1 MTDDNTNNFDLSR
14 RKLLGGLGAIGVAS
28 AGAGLGTTAFFSD
41 EESFTDNTITAGAV
55 ELRMDWQQSYYTGI
69 DGQEPDDHTTW
80 EPINAYPDLDGDNL
94 QDPIYTRFQL
104 QDDPT
109 LVGLPVDASDE
120 EIEAG
125 YRGQFASFDGTETDG
140 TGNHEFVGP
149 VIDLDDVKP
158 GDKGEITISKHV
170 FDNPAYLWVNAS
182 NYQHT
187 VGGLN
192 DPKRE
197 ALQEIY
203 GDDLSDQ
210 ELIDAADAEM
220 QFAKEIDATLW
231 YDDDCDNF
239 FDEGAGACIQLV
251 VDNTDSMGSQA
262 PGSTDELKDE
272 LLIEA
277 LEEYVGRLDTK
288 DGAESSD
295 GDTSPFSVG
304 LTNWTTETDTVLLPT
319 SDVDDIIGNDGGS
332 YDDSTGLQ
340 TINYQSLDGGT
351 DLPLAIEAGAD
362 ALSNCPEDEDRIM
375 VLVTNGINVDPGDFL
390 APASANLRQNGGEV
404 DRYLVIGFG
413 VLGDDINTLEQISTL
428 PGNHKFML
436 VPDPDIDQA
445 INGPADPNTDPVTSV
460 AEEIGFTAGGEQA
473 IFQGSLYDLLTEG
486 ADITDDGFV
495 DDYEVDGIAG
505 GYPLDSDRN
514 RDGRQC
520 YPNSDTRCIA
530 LEWHLPF
537 EVGNEIQGDSI
548 VFNLDFYAE
557 QCRHNEG
564 SHNPFEEP
572 QQPA

>member
-1 MTDDNTNNFDLSR
+1 MTDDKTNNFDLSR

-41 EESFTDNTITAGAV
+41 EGSFMDNTITAGAV

-69 DGQEPDDHTTW
+69 EGQDPDDHTTW

-104 QDDPT
+104 QEDPT
-109 LVGLPVDASDE
+109 LVGLPADADDD

-158 GDKGEITISKHV
+158 GDRGEITISKHV
-170 FDNPAYLWVNAS
+170 FDNPAYLWLNAS

-197 ALQEIY
+197 ALKELY
-203 GDDLSDQ
+203 GEELSDQ
-210 ELIDAADAEM
+210 ELIDAAAAEM

-239 FDEGAGACIQLV
+239 FDEDAGACIQFV

-288 DGAESSD
+288 DGAENAD

-304 LTNWTTETDTVLLPT
+304 VTNWTTVADTVLLPT
-319 SDVDDIIGNDGGS
+319 SDVNDIIGENNGDYAS
-332 YDDSTGLQ
+332 STGLQ
-340 TINYQSLDGGT
+340 TIDYQSLDGST
-351 DLPLAIEAGAD
+351 DLVNAIEEGSD
-362 ALSNCPEDEDRIM
+362 VLSNCPEDEDRIM
-375 VLVTNGINVDPGDFL
+375 VLVTNGINIDTADFL
-390 APASANLRQNGGEV
+390 GAASDNLRQNGGEV

-413 VLGDDINTLEQISTL
+413 VLGDDIQTLEQISTL
-428 PGNHKFML
+428 PGNHRFML

-445 INGPADPNTDPVTSV
+445 INGPADPSTDPETSV

-473 IFQGSLYDLLTEG
+473 IFQGSLYDLLTQP
-486 ADITDDGFV
+486 APVNPDGTV

-505 GYPLDSDRN
+505 GYPLDADRN

-557 QCRHNEG
+557 QCRHNDG
-564 SHNPFEEP
+564 SQNPFE
-572 QQPA
+572 QQLA